1 MLGQACG
8 EPTGAC
14 NVTGQRSY
22 LIDAAENDVID
33 LSRIHAG
40 ALDERADR
48 VGAEIRS
55 VHPRQAAL
63 FPAGRRD
70 RKSTRLNSSHDQ
82 ISYAVFCLIIKITTW
97 PAGLWSPCVM
107 L

>member
-63 FPAGRRD
+63 FPAGRRAYRAD
-70 RKSTRLNSSHDQ
+70 DVGLVTHRLCPLIDAQRSSASQ
-82 ISYAVFCLIIKITTW
+82 SRSLG
-97 PAGLWSPCVM
+97 P
-107 L
+107 